1 MTEQLPRTVGGR
13 AVRRNFNYKPGR
25 AQGPV
30 APPVSG
36 YIAHYDFSD
45 VSTLT
50 LSNGNVS
57 AVADKV
63 GSFNLAGGGAS
74 IAPIIPY
81 ETKAGRVALA
91 FNADE
96 RLTSSCPMDD
106 ISSSLFF
113 VACVRNNGGGY
124 HFLGCSASGG
134 AEIYQGSATGGQLKV
149 DKGGTSN
156 LATLNAQTIAQNV
169 PFAAGVVLDGAVVT
183 MYLNGTSETDDPADY
198 TFTAGRTLQLGASRN
213 SNTLRGWM
221 GEVVIYNTTLNA
233 TDAALVISYLMSKWE
248 LG

>member
-1 MTEQLPRTVGGR
+1 MRV
-13 AVRRNFNYKPGR
+13 
-25 AQGPV
+25 
-30 APPVSG
+30 PPVTG

-50 LSNGNVS
+50 LTNGNVT

-63 GSFNLAGGGAS
+63 GSFNLSGGGAS

-81 ETKAGRVALA
+81 ETKSGRIALMFDA
-91 FNADE
+91 NE
-96 RLTSSCPMDD
+96 RLTSNAPMDD
-106 ISSSLFF
+106 ISSSFFF
-113 VACVRNNGGGY
+113 VANVRNNGGGY

-134 AEIYQGSATGGQLKV
+134 VEIYQGSSTGGQIKV

-156 LATLNAQTIAQNV
+156 LSTLNAATIGQNV

-198 TFTAGRTLQLGASRN
+198 TFTAGRTLQVGASRS
-213 SNTLRGWM
+213 SNTLRGWI
-221 GEVVIYNTTLNA
+221 GEIVMYNTTLNS
-233 TDAALVISYLMSKWE
+233 TDAAAVISYLMSKWE
-248 LG
+248 IA